1 MSDDYFL
8 CLYFSLY
15 ECIQTFATLLD
26 KIFSLGLWR
35 NWLML
40 YLETLL
46 KIVWLDTSGEKNW
59 RKVDHQNTW

>member
-15 ECIQTFATLLD
+15 ECIQTFTTSLD

-35 NWLML
+35 NWLIL
-40 YLETLL
+40 YLET
-46 KIVWLDTSGEKNW
+46 
-59 RKVDHQNTW
+59 